1 MNNMQEY
8 IDQFY
13 ALAMLYGPKLLLAI
27 LTLVIGL
34 WVIRVVL
41 RVFDKAMTRADM
53 EVSLQKFLG
62 SLAGILLKA
71 LLLIS
76 VASMVG
82 IATTSF
88 VAILGAPVWRWGWR
102 CRAAWPILPGAY

>member
-1 MNNMQEY
+1 MNNTQNY
-8 IDQFY
+8 IDQLY
-13 ALAMLYGPKLLLAI
+13 NMALFYGPKLLLAV

-34 WVIRVVL
+34 WVIRIVL
-41 RVFDKAMTRADM
+41 RVLDKAMVRGEV

-88 VAILGAPVWRWGWR
+88 MMAVP
-102 CRAAWPILPGAY
+102 